1 MRENME
7 ILWYRVKI
15 KKVLS
20 DEEKENMWE
29 ELVLMYDK
37 YEEYDNAVIAMM
49 KNKSEEWREGNLK
62 EIIKKVDKIEI

>member
-37 YEEYDNAVIAMM
+37 YEE
-49 KNKSEEWREGNLK
+49 
-62 EIIKKVDKIEI
+62 